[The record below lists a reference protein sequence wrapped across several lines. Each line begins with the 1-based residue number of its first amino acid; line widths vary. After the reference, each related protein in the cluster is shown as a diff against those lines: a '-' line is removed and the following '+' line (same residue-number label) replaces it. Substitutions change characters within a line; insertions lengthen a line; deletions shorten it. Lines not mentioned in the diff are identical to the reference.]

1 MDASS
6 GLFTSPL
13 HLPALLHP
21 LATTKWEGQK
31 NTNSISEPLE
41 INAKGSSSS
50 SREQGGGKEEA
61 KAKL

>member
-13 HLPALLHP
+13 HLPALHP

-41 INAKGSSSS
+41 INAKLSSSS
-50 SREQGGGKEEA
+50 SRKQGGGKEEA